1 MTPLEQ
7 RLSELL
13 DRHDIS
19 DLLSRYGVAIDS
31 RKWDLLDT
39 VFTPDATIDYS
50 SSGAPKG
57 SYPEIRVWLET
68 FLTRFPM
75 NQHMTVNSHVTLN
88 GDTAVGRSYFFNPNS
103 FPDESGEMRMIF
115 VGGYYNDD
123 FVRTSDGWRI
133 ARREGETAWMY
144 SEDPPDVWAKRTG
157 L

>member
-31 RKWDLLDT
+31 RQWDLLDT

-57 SYPEIRVWLET
+57 SYPRG
-68 FLTRFPM
+68 
-75 NQHMTVNSHVTLN
+75 Q
-88 GDTAVGRSYFFNPNS
+88 GRRLSRSSRGF
-103 FPDESGEMRMIF
+103 R
-115 VGGYYNDD
+115 
-123 FVRTSDGWRI
+123 
-133 ARREGETAWMY
+133 
-144 SEDPPDVWAKRTG
+144 
-157 L
+157 